1 MFEENFKEHDDEF
14 LALLDKI
21 ELKKRKLLILDLD
34 NTLIFTNT
42 NNEEKKEDFQII
54 FDEKCYFYG
63 YKRPYLDK
71 FIDYIIQYF
80 DIAVWSAGNEY
91 YVNSIIDSIF
101 GDRKYLLQFVYYKT
115 HCHKSEHNGNEIFV
129 KYINKSDSS
138 LLSGSAINIQTHS
151 LDNIIILDDN
161 YHAISKNLDNAIRI
175 KSWHGDKNDDKLL
188 ECIDILNKLK
198 FVNDVRVVV
207 EENKYYDG
215 F

>member
-14 LALLDKI
+14 LVILDKI
-21 ELKKRKLLILDLD
+21 EQKKRKLLILDLD

-42 NNEEKKEDFQII
+42 EESVSATSREKEDFQIM

-63 YKRPYLDK
+63 YKRPHLDK

-101 GDRKYLLQFVYYKT
+101 GDRKYLLSFIYNKT
-115 HCHKSEHNGNEIFV
+115 HCHKSEHNGNEIWI
-129 KYINKSDSS
+129 KYIN
-138 LLSGSAINIQTHS
+138 NIQSH
-151 LDNIIILDDN
+151 LPDDIIILDDN
-161 YHAISKNLDNAIRI
+161 YYAIFKNINNAIKI
-175 KSWHGDKNDDKLL
+175 KCWKGDKNDNKLL
-188 ECIDILNKLK
+188 ECIDILDKLK
-198 FVNDVRVVV
+198 FVDDVKVVI